1 MTGKILFTSVIGLFI
16 VAPPAAVAATVVLYP
31 SQPGETAGWKTT
43 GLPLVF
49 TGDPYAGGYW
59 NSFSYDSGPTQIAGA
74 CSAAGF
80 ISGTPVCNWAGAG
93 GGSLE
98 ITPGTGS
105 TPGQDLNYFGLT
117 SSPAGALDAPLNFY
131 FSGDLALDLAVLTQ
145 VTAWDSNLE
154 FGWYQAGNP
163 ANRQAIFYGGPF
175 VDNVAGGPNADGSAS
190 LLLTGDYG
198 FYYHNRQYGHTF
210 FTESRFNDLGSYLTY
225 FNEVQFNGFPPP
237 VPPVGG
243 FPIHQYQQFILF
255 NQGNT
260 FWLGLEDQFGRRTS
274 AFCTNNPDD
283 EHKLQPCSDYDYN
296 DLIVRMA
303 VQQVPEPASLTMLA
317 LSLFGVGVVLR
328 RRSRA

>member
-1 MTGKILFTSVIGLFI
+1 MTGKILLTSVIGLFI
-16 VAPPAAVAATVVLYP
+16 VAPSAAVAATVVLDASP
-31 SQPGETAGWKTT
+31 LETAWWK
-43 GLPLVF
+43 LVGGAS
-49 TGDPYAGGYW
+49 TGYW
-59 NSFSYDSGPTQIAGA
+59 DARSYDAGA
-74 CSAAGF
+74 PQNVGACTAAGF
-80 ISGTPVCNWAGAG
+80 ISGAACNWAAG
-93 GGSLE
+93 PPNPPTLS
-98 ITPGTGS
+98 IAPGTGAG
-105 TPGQDLNYFGLT
+105 PGDLFYFGLT
-117 SSPAGALDAPLNFY
+117 STGTTDFDAPLNFY

-145 VTAWDSNLE
+145 VTAWNTGVE
-154 FGWYQAGNP
+154 FGWYVAGDREARTP
-163 ANRQAIFYGGPF
+163 IFSGGPF
-175 VDNVAGGPNADGSAS
+175 VDNYAGGPNADGSAS

-255 NQGNT
+255 NQGDT

-274 AFCTNNPDD
+274 TFCTNSPPPTLNPDD
-283 EHKLQPCSDYDYN
+283 EHTLQPCSDYDYN